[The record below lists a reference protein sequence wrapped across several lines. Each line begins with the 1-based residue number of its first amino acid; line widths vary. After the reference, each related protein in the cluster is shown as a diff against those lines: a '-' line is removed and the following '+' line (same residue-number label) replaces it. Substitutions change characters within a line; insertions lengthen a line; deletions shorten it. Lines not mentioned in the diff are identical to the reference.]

1 MPGSS
6 AKATTTAVSNV
17 QTATTTGPPQ
27 PRNNRLWTHTNRS
40 SSRRGASGIS
50 TESAS
55 SGTARTREATSHA
68 KQGGRSLCY
77 SVGRANRGRRRP
89 ERSFNGK
96 ASTTGAS
103 SCGLRTRR
111 GPGTRSNH
119 GVSGSG
125 LETSRAVSATG
136 NDRWTFLSEEFCF
149 VTANANTTSNGV
161 SSMICRL

>member
-27 PRNNRLWTHTNRS
+27 PRNNRSWTHTNRS
-40 SSRRGASGIS
+40 SSRRGASGTS

-55 SGTARTREATSHA
+55 TATGRIKEEIFRGRREDL
-68 KQGGRSLCY
+68 SLCC
-77 SVGRANRGRRRP
+77 SGVLAIRGRRRP
-89 ERSFNGK
+89 ERSFNVK

-111 GPGTRSNH
+111 GPGIRSNH
-119 GVSGSG
+119 GVSGSD

-136 NDRWTFLSEEFCF
+136 NDR
-149 VTANANTTSNGV
+149 
-161 SSMICRL
+161 